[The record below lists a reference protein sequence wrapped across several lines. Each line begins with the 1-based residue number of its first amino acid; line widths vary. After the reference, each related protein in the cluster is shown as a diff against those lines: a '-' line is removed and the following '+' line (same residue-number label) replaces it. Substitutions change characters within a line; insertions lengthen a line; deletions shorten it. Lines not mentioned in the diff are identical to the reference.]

1 MHEVLKPSVGTIPS
15 SKPSGNSLSQHVD
28 VEVSGSQAYLGD
40 AEVKKMH
47 KLLHRGNAVS
57 EGQSLST

>member
-15 SKPSGNSLSQHVD
+15 SKPGNSLSQHVD
-28 VEVSGSQAYLGD
+28 VEVSGSQAYLVD

-57 EGQSLST
+57 EGQSVST